1 MNMQEID
8 PTELARMRAAG
19 EDFQLID
26 VREPY
31 EAELCS
37 IGGTLIPMGTI
48 VDRLAELRRDVPV
61 VVHCKS
67 GARSAAVVL
76 ALSTRYGFTNLINLR
91 GGITAY
97 AAQVDPQLQ
106 CG

>member
-8 PTELARMRAAG
+8 PTELARM
-19 EDFQLID
+19 
-26 VREPY
+26 
-31 EAELCS
+31 CS
-37 IGGTLIPMGTI
+37 IGGTLSPMGTI
-48 VDRLAELRRDVPV
+48 VDRLDELRRDVPV

-67 GARSAAVVL
+67 GARSAAVVQ
-76 ALSTRYGFTNLINLR
+76 ALSARYGFTNLINLQ